1 MFLAHLPAGYLL
13 ARQLAKR
20 RALILTG
27 CAASLLPDTDLLWF
41 YLVDQRQTLHHAYVF
56 HWPLFWIATALAGWG
71 LARVLNRPRILPF
84 LGVALACLLLHMV
97 LDSLAG
103 GIAWLAPLSDLE
115 LRLVEVPARHGW
127 WVWNFVLHWTML
139 VEVLILAAFAIALSR
154 DLRRPAPGAGVAP

>member
-13 ARQLAKR
+13 ARELAKRRPER

-27 CAASLLPDTDLLWF
+27 CAASLL
-41 YLVDQRQTLHHAYVF
+41 
-56 HWPLFWIATALAGWG
+56 
-71 LARVLNRPRILPF
+71 
-84 LGVALACLLLHMV
+84 HMA

-139 VEVLILAAFAIALSR
+139 IEVLILSAFAIALCR
-154 DLRRPAPGAGVAP
+154 DLPRPSPGAGVAP